1 MMTNKVENIGDI
13 LHRLYENY
21 VRTNHELANDLSEVL
36 DHIAQLEF
44 DLDYANSRLNGDWP
58 NYDKHEIGHL
68 VVTWSG
74 DQIAAVSRQDEDG
87 RILKMI
93 AESGDPPNR
102 VKEYDGN
109 W

>member
-1 MMTNKVENIGDI
+1 MENKVQNIGDI

-58 NYDKHEIGHL
+58 NYDKHQLGHL
-68 VVTWSG
+68 VVTWAG
-74 DQIAAVSRQDEDG
+74 KQIASVTRQDEDG
-87 RILKMI
+87 HILKVI
-93 AESGDPPNR
+93 AMSGEPPNGI
-102 VKEYDGN
+102 KDYHGN
-109 W
+109 